1 MLKCTLING
10 STRYF
15 NVDVT
20 HSIHEAP
27 DGEGLVLVFRRADG
41 DGVAKARILDFQ
53 MIKSGTKYK

>member
-15 NVDVT
+15 NMDV
-20 HSIHEAP
+20 IHNINEAP
-27 DGEGLVLVFRRADG
+27 DGEGLVVVFRRADG
-41 DGVAKARILDFQ
+41 DGVANAKILDFQ